1 MERCHKKSTRPH
13 LRPLGTVDSVC
24 TMGMMLGHAATISTT
39 INNSH
44 SPQTARGLFCAQL
57 LARMLYP
64 LAKTAIARHLT
75 AHFVNAVNHSRMIPA
90 AKRLSDLDQLH
101 FQ

>member
-1 MERCHKKSTRPH
+1 MERRYKHSAHPH

-24 TMGMMLGHAATISTT
+24 TMGTVPLYSTTISTT
-39 INNSH
+39 IQNSH
-44 SPQTARGLFCAQL
+44 SPTLARGLFCAQL

-64 LAKTAIARHLT
+64 LAKAAIARHLA
-75 AHFVNAVNHSRMIPA
+75 AHFVYAVNHGRMVPA
-90 AKRLSDLDQLH
+90 AERLTDLDQLH

>member
-1 MERCHKKSTRPH
+1 VERRYKKSAHPH

-39 INNSH
+39 IQNSP
-44 SPQTARGLFCAQL
+44 SRRIARGLFCAQL
-57 LARMLYP
+57 LARMLHP
-64 LAKTAIARHLT
+64 LAKSAITRHLA
-75 AHFVNAVNHSRMIPA
+75 AHLVHAMNHGRMIAA
-90 AKRLSDLDQLH
+90 AKRLTDFDQLH